1 MLSGDRPLITID
13 RYSRW
18 LYARCRL
25 EKCLANQMV
34 PNSSE
39 VKVNERV
46 TKLSGDIL
54 ELSSAETSTSLPVIG
69 DLGKRVKL
77 LKKTISK
84 RSLSVFEAG
93 RSAAHPAELPV
104 RRRL

>member
-46 TKLSGDIL
+46 TKLGHIF
-54 ELSSAETSTSLPVIG
+54 ELGSAKTSSAVTE
-69 DLGKRVKL
+69 DLSQRRRKR
-77 LKKTISK
+77 LKNAGRRRLQRS
-84 RSLSVFEAG
+84 SLSVFVET
-93 RSAAHPAELPV
+93 
-104 RRRL
+104 